1 MRRTV
6 RIAVGV
12 VAGVLVCATAAS
24 ASPPQTTAFVKR
36 ATESYEPRTTII
48 PASTEPVAAP
58 SADELQDLG
67 TLAESMGMSLD
78 EAIAEYGWRGDFGK
92 VADDLRYAYPR
103 SFTEA
108 RAESGL
114 ARISFT
120 RDAPPDVATK
130 LAAAKLPVPVHIQ
143 DRMGW
148 TESDIVEA
156 MQRVFYAIPDE
167 LVLGL
172 AGDPGA
178 ERGEIRVTAGPAA
191 GLSVDEARTRIR
203 AAATSPGPLRD
214 AIDRVPPTVSLV
226 IEVVSPEFAPRAVL
240 E

>member
-1 MRRTV
+1 MR
-6 RIAVGV
+6 
-12 VAGVLVCATAAS
+12 
-24 ASPPQTTAFVKR
+24 TAFVKR
-36 ATESYEPRTTII
+36 ATESYEPRTTIV
-48 PASTEPVAAP
+48 PASIEPSAAL

-78 EAIAEYGWRGDFGK
+78 DAIAKYGWRGAFSR
-92 VADDLRYAYPR
+92 VASDLSIAYPV
-103 SFTEA
+103 SYSEA
-108 RAESGL
+108 ASPDGF
-114 ARISFT
+114 ARISFKG
-120 RDAPPDVATK
+120 DAPPDVATRM
-130 LAAAKLPVPVHIQ
+130 AAARLPVPVHIR

-148 TESDIVEA
+148 NESDIVEA

-172 AGDPGA
+172 AGHPGA

-191 GLSVDEARTRIR
+191 GLSVEEARTRIR

-226 IEVVSPEFAPRAVL
+226 IEVVSPEFAPRDIL